1 MIELYYEIGST
12 INELIEVYHLK
23 TSQNEII
30 KSFLE
35 KLTKE
40 FETGFSVLSLKKM
53 KKFYQV
59 FQRGS
64 TLWNQLSWS
73 RNRLI
78 INIDN
83 EIKRNFYL
91 EESIKSNWSIRQ
103 LEKQINSFYYER
115 LLSTS
120 EIIKKK

>member
-40 FETGFSVLSLKKM
+40 FATGFSVLSLNKM

>member
-64 TLWNQLSWS
+64 TLWNQLNWS

>member
-103 LEKQINSFYYER
+103 LEKQINTFYYER